1 MKRKSKEQIAEELE
15 AAKAAEAAKALVAL
29 EEAKKTVKEED
40 DEDEE
45 EVTEHED
52 EDEDVEE
59 AKKTVKEAKKVVKEY
74 EEDEEEVTEE
84 EDDEEDEK
92 VEEEAIDYKA
102 DLDTVLEE
110 TEGLTD
116 EFKGKASTIFEAA
129 FTAKVRQETQR
140 LDEDY
145 EVKLI
150 EETEKVKEDLVE
162 KIDAYLDH
170 AVAEWLKENE
180 VAIDA
185 GLKTELSEDFMTS
198 LKAVFEE
205 HYIEVPESKVDLY
218 EAAQTKLTALE
229 EQTQTETS
237 RVTELEEQV
246 EALSREKVLTDLSE
260 DLATTQSL
268 KLMEL
273 TEDIEFTDLETFT
286 KKATTIKETFF
297 KDGEVIE
304 EETQDGAEFVTKS
317 EIVEEQEDQDLSPSM
332 QAYGDA
338 LGRAS
343 KYSK

>member
-1 MKRKSKEQIAEELE
+1 MEQIAEELE
-15 AAKAAEAAKALVAL
+15 AAKAAEAARALVAL

-40 DEDEE
+40 D
-45 EVTEHED
+45 
-52 EDEDVEE
+52 
-59 AKKTVKEAKKVVKEY
+59 
-74 EEDEEEVTEE
+74 EDEEEVTEE

-129 FTAKVRQETQR
+129 FTAKIRQETQR

-229 EQTQTETS
+229 EQTKTETS

-304 EETQDGAEFVTKS
+304 EETQDGTEFVTKS

-332 QAYGDA
+332 QAYGEA

-343 KYSK
+343 KYTK

>member
-29 EEAKKTVKEED
+29 EEAKKTVKEEED
-40 DEDEE
+40 DKDEDEVTEEEDGEDEE
-45 EVTEHED
+45 EVTE
-52 EDEDVEE
+52 
-59 AKKTVKEAKKVVKEY
+59 AKKAVKE
-74 EEDEEEVTEE
+74 EEDDKDEEEVTE

-110 TEGLTD
+110 TEGLTE

-150 EETEKVKEDLVE
+150 EETEKVREDLVE

-218 EAAQTKLTALE
+218 EAAQTKLTTLE
-229 EQTQTETS
+229 EQTKTETD
-237 RVTELEEQV
+237 RVAELEAQV
-246 EALSREKVLTDLSE
+246 ETLSREKVLADLSE
-260 DLATTQSL
+260 GLATTQSL

-273 TEDIEFTDLETFT
+273 TEDIEFTDLDTFT
-286 KKATTIKETFF
+286 KKVTTIRETFF
-297 KDGEVIE
+297 KDGEVVE
-304 EETQDGAEFVTKS
+304 EETQDDKEFVTKT
-317 EIVEEQEDQDLSPSM
+317 EIVEEQEDEDLSPSM

-338 LGRAS
+338 LGRAA

>member
-29 EEAKKTVKEED
+29 EEAKKTVKEEED
-40 DEDEE
+40 DKDEDEVTEEEDGEDEE
-45 EVTEHED
+45 EVTE
-52 EDEDVEE
+52 
-59 AKKTVKEAKKVVKEY
+59 AKKAVKE
-74 EEDEEEVTEE
+74 EEEVTE

-218 EAAQTKLTALE
+218 EAAQTKLTTLE
-229 EQTQTETS
+229 EQTKTETD
-237 RVTELEEQV
+237 RVAELEAQV
-246 EALSREKVLTDLSE
+246 ETLSREKVLADLSE
-260 DLATTQSL
+260 GLATTQSL

-273 TEDIEFTDLETFT
+273 TEDIEFTDLDTFT
-286 KKATTIKETFF
+286 KKVTTIRETFF
-297 KDGEVIE
+297 KDGEVVE
-304 EETQDGAEFVTKS
+304 EETQDDKEFVTKT
-317 EIVEEQEDQDLSPSM
+317 EIVEEQEDEDLSPSM

-338 LGRAS
+338 LGRAA

>member
-273 TEDIEFTDLETFT
+273 TEDIEFTDLEAFT
-286 KKATTIKETFF
+286 NQ
-297 KDGEVIE
+297 KD
-304 EETQDGAEFVTKS
+304 
-317 EIVEEQEDQDLSPSM
+317 
-332 QAYGDA
+332 
-338 LGRAS
+338 
-343 KYSK
+343 